1 MTETKYYQQDSDIWH
16 QLVGQEQAYLET
28 QKTFLSSSSRVQ
40 FVRKA
45 LEKPSERTTA
55 LKVIAYL
62 TNEERQSLFDVL
74 IKLASVGH
82 SDVELVR
89 QVILLFDKRWLLDN
103 IENHAESVLGDTDE
117 EYRRLLEL
125 YVQIDDGLSQRLV
138 MKALRHPDMDIQ
150 EVGEDFEIYLK
161 NKN

>member
-1 MTETKYYQQDSDIWH
+1 MTETKYYQQYSDIWH

-28 QKTFLSSSSRVQ
+28 QKKFLSSSSRVH
-40 FVRKA
+40 FIRKA

-55 LKVIAYL
+55 LKVIGYL

-74 IKLASVGH
+74 IKLASIGH
-82 SDVELVR
+82 SDIELVR

-103 IENHAESVLGDTDE
+103 IENYAESVLGDTDE

-125 YVQIDDGLSQRLV
+125 YIKIDDGLSQRLV

-161 NKN
+161 NRN